1 MRRVTVA
8 AVTAALATGVVTAGT
23 VAAPTTAADDGEI
36 CTLARFSTL
45 MGASVQI
52 SRDQSASSASRV
64 FSACST
70 RSA

>member
-1 MRRVTVA
+1 MGVSPDGEQVFHASIGRVHTPVDR
-8 AVTAALATGVVTAGT
+8 TGA
-23 VAAPTTAADDGEI
+23 AADREI
-36 CTLARFSTL
+36 CTLVRFSTL

-52 SRDQSASSASRV
+52 SRDQSVISASRV